1 VTVPLGTL
9 INIVTVAL
17 GTIIGVLLGDRLPQ
31 RMRETAMAVIGL
43 ITLALG
49 MEMASATHNILLT
62 LVSVLVGS
70 VLGEALRI
78 DDALNGLGKRIEAL
92 VARQQEPR
100 TDALRRPSV
109 ATAFVTAS
117 LIFCVGP
124 ITVVGSIQDGLT
136 GDYQLIA
143 IKSVL
148 DMIASLTL
156 AATLGWGVGLSTLTI
171 LLIQGGISVLAQ
183 LVGEHAVG
191 VVAART
197 VLVGGK
203 ALPLGTTMLDEMTA
217 AGGILMLGLALL
229 LLDLKHVRVAN
240 LLPAVALAPLVVA
253 VLYWFGVP
261 VAP

>member
-1 VTVPLGTL
+1 MTVPLGTL

-17 GTIIGVLLGDRLPQ
+17 GTLVGVLLGDRLPE

-49 MEMASATHNILLT
+49 IQMASTTHNILLT
-62 LVSVLVGS
+62 LVSVLVGG
-70 VLGEALRI
+70 VLGEVLRI
-78 DDALNGLGKRIEAL
+78 DDALNWLGNRIEVLAT
-92 VARQQEPR
+92 RQQEPSAPQR
-100 TDALRRPSV
+100 ASV

-156 AATLGWGVGLSTLTI
+156 AATLGWGVGLSTFTI
-171 LLIQGGISVLAQ
+171 LIIQGGISVLAQ
-183 LVGEHAVG
+183 LVGENAVG
-191 VVAART
+191 VVAGRT
-197 VLVGGK
+197 VLVGGE

-229 LLDLKHVRVAN
+229 LLDLKRVRVAN

>member
-1 VTVPLGTL
+1 MFTVAVGTL
-9 INIVTVAL
+9 V
-17 GTIIGVLLGDRLPQ
+17 GVLLGDRLPE
-31 RMRETAMAVIGL
+31 RMRDTAMAVIGL
-43 ITLALG
+43 VTLAIG
-49 MEMASATHNILLT
+49 IQMASATHNILLT
-62 LVSVLVGS
+62 LVSVLVGG

-78 DDALNGLGKRIEAL
+78 DDGLNQLGKRIEAL
-92 VARQQEPR
+92 VTRHGTNAADGHQ
-100 TDALRRPSV
+100 RPSI

-148 DMIASLTL
+148 DLIASLTL
-156 AATLGWGVGLSTLTI
+156 AATLGWGVGLSTFTI
-171 LLIQGGISVLAQ
+171 LIIQGGISVLAQ
-183 LVGEHAVG
+183 LVGENATG
-191 VVAART
+191 VVAGRT
-197 VLVGGK
+197 VLAGGE

-240 LLPAVALAPLVVA
+240 LLPAVVLAPLIVA
-253 VLYWFGVP
+253 ALCWFGVP
-261 VAP
+261 IAP